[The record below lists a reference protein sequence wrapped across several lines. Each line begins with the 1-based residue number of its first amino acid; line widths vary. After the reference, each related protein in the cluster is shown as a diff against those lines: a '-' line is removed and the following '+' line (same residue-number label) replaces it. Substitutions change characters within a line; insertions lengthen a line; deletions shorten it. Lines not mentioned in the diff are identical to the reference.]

1 MKVLKFGGTSVGSAE
16 RMQYVADLITQTSE
30 PKIIVLSA
38 VSGTTNN
45 LVEIG
50 ELLAKRSLEKANVA
64 MEKLYG
70 EYQVLVKELL
80 KSNEMLEMASEVVD
94 NSFSLMRNYLKY
106 PFGKSRNNELL
117 AQGELLSTGLFNL
130 YLAENGINAQLLSS
144 LDFIHLDENGEPSLT
159 DISVKLNNILAEYP
173 GQKLF
178 VTQGFICLNNEGDI
192 DNLHRGGSDYTA
204 SLIGASINAD
214 EIQIWTD
221 IDGMHNN
228 DPRVVKHTQAVS
240 HMSFDEAAELA
251 YFGAKILHPTSIL
264 PAQKREVPVRLKN
277 TMNPEAQGT
286 LIDNRGLTNS
296 VKAVAAK
303 DGITAIKI
311 KSSRMLLAHGF
322 LLQVFQVFDTFKTPI
337 DLITTSEIAVS
348 LTIDETEH
356 LDEIVSELKKLG
368 SVEIDLDQTIICLV
382 GNYIMENKE
391 VVIDLF
397 KSLEKIPVRMVS
409 LGGSK
414 NNISIL
420 LSAYKKKEA
429 LHQINSQVF
438 NL

>member
-1 MKVLKFGGTSVGSAE
+1 
-16 RMQYVADLITQTSE
+16 
-30 PKIIVLSA
+30 
-38 VSGTTNN
+38 
-45 LVEIG
+45 
-50 ELLAKRSLEKANVA
+50 
-64 MEKLYG
+64 
-70 EYQVLVKELL
+70 
-80 KSNEMLEMASEVVD
+80 
-94 NSFSLMRNYLKY
+94 MRNYLKY